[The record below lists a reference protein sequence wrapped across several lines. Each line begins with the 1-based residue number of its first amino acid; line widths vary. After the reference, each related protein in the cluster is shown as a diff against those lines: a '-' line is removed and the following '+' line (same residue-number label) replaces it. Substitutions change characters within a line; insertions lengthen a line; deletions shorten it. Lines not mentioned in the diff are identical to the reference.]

1 MSIMHGEG
9 DIFTR
14 TDVS

>member
-1 MSIMHGEG
+1 MHGEG